1 MAGCTAADAKTPLK
15 LKKVVLTEDQL
26 NLVCSDHNLSC
37 LFSFL
42 FFSFLC
48 YSPISMEVSVWGN
61 LFHLVLEV

>member
-42 FFSFLC
+42 FFSLLLTDFYGGVCL
-48 YSPISMEVSVWGN
+48 GN
-61 LFHLVLEV
+61 LSHLVLEV

>member
-42 FFSFLC
+42 C
-48 YSPISMEVSVWGN
+48 YSPISMEVSVWAIC
-61 LFHLVLEV
+61 FT